1 MSTENEN
8 PSPPS
13 ADTSDAAAPSPA
25 EAAAPS
31 PQAAPK
37 ARKGPRAL
45 RIGISIIAGLA
56 VGGAISEF
64 AFSSRDKG
72 AFPHLN
78 LYMPDKE
85 LGVRLIPGESMLLS
99 FGGNPVTTVR
109 INQAGFRGAEL
120 PAPGPNDVVVV
131 GDSQVFG
138 LGVEENETFS
148 ARLQAL
154 LPNNAQVINAG
165 VPTYG
170 PPEYDKVL
178 ADLLEKRK
186 PKRVVYVVNFANDLL
201 EAQRP
206 NAQRH
211 AVWDGWAVRLETAP
225 SHVAGFPGRDF
236 LFRKSH
242 AVFALRKW
250 WYKTTGPTEA
260 FMVPSEGTFKDIG
273 MAAAR
278 AAEEHVRARD
288 DTRRLA
294 MLQGAKVSIANAE
307 LYEARDRFVALVNE
321 QQITT
326 ENIEFGWR
334 TQWNPLKAAFAQPG
348 DIVGIDDTGE
358 YTSPLYATAEII
370 LAGAKARNKIE
381 EELRTRA
388 KKSAADAAKIDPVL
402 SAISDAQKRTD
413 AVRAEIPPKIKAF
426 SPLAPGLKK
435 VKALCDAAGARLF
448 VVALPMDVQISK
460 DEWAKYGKEPIDLE
474 PARILIDD
482 VIDAAEDMG
491 ATAVDLSDAL
501 RAAEPGAFLN
511 KDLHMTPKGH
521 EAVAKALATALE
533 TPPKPKL
540 PEPVAGKPVGRSLPT
555 SLASAR
561 QRKEVNVPR
570 STAAGCETY
579 IVDEWL
585 TLRCHNKGEDRAF
598 PLGVKVIQAPLGEA
612 VIYKDSAG
620 ALIVQVPVIR
630 DMPGAIVD
638 FRWPEQWRR
647 LQVTWSSYWSTA
659 RSKDGNVSIEF
670 NFPEMHPDSEKIPA
684 PPKPSEAACAAV
696 KAAGITAACD
706 EIPLLENP
714 ACYTTYKNDP
724 KSIVNCL
731 MGERYP
737 ACPRGSGPVG
747 VFQRCVPLCSK
758 DVPCATGECTAY
770 AGAEVCL

>member
-1 MSTENEN
+1 MSNENEN
-8 PSPPS
+8 
-13 ADTSDAAAPSPA
+13 AAPATPETPPTA
-25 EAAAPS
+25 PPEAAP
-31 PQAAPK
+31 APK
-37 ARKGPRAL
+37 TRGKWRAL
-45 RIGISIIAGLA
+45 RIGISIVAGLA
-56 VGGAISEF
+56 AGGAISEF

-78 LYMPDKE
+78 LYMPDPE
-85 LGVRLIPGESMLLS
+85 LGVRLIPGEKMLLS

-109 INQAGFRGAEL
+109 INKAGFRGEEL
-120 PAPGPNDVVVV
+120 PEPGPNEVVVV

-154 LPNNAQVINAG
+154 LPNGARVINAG

-178 ADLLEKRK
+178 AEQLEKRK
-186 PKRVVYVVNFANDLL
+186 AKRVVYIVNFANDLL

-206 NAQRH
+206 NSERH
-211 AVWDGWAVRLETAP
+211 AVWDGWAVRRETAP
-225 SHVAGFPGRDF
+225 THVANFPGRET

-250 WYKTTGPTEA
+250 WYKATGPTEA
-260 FMVPSEGTFKDIG
+260 FSVPSEGTFRDIG

-294 MLQGAKVSIANAE
+294 MLQGAKVSVANAE

-321 QQITT
+321 QQIAT
-326 ENIEFGWR
+326 ENIQFGWG

-358 YTSPLYATAEII
+358 YTAPLFATAAII
-370 LAGAKARNKIE
+370 LAGANARNKIE
-381 EELRTRA
+381 EELRNRA
-388 KKSAADAAKIDPVL
+388 KKNANDAAKIDPVL
-402 SAISDAQKRTD
+402 GAISEAQKRTD
-413 AVRAEIPPKIKAF
+413 AVRAEIPPKIRAF

-448 VVALPMDVQISK
+448 VVALPLDVQISK
-460 DEWAKYGKEPIDLE
+460 DEWAKYGTEPIDLE
-474 PARILIDD
+474 PARVLIDD
-482 VIDAAEDMG
+482 VIDAAEDIG
-491 ATAVDLSDAL
+491 ATAVDLTDAL

-511 KDLHMTPKGH
+511 KDIHLTPKGH
-521 EAVAKALATALE
+521 EAVAKALAVALE
-533 TPPKPKL
+533 TPQKPKL
-540 PEPVAGKPVGRSLPT
+540 PEPSAGRPVGRSLPT
-555 SLASAR
+555 PLKSAR
-561 QRKEVNVPR
+561 QRKEVNVPN

-585 TLRCHNKGEDRAF
+585 TLRCHDKGQDRAV
-598 PLGVKVIQAPLGEA
+598 PLGVKVVQAPLGEA
-612 VIYKDSAG
+612 VVYRDATG
-620 ALIVQVPVIR
+620 AIVVQVPVLR

-638 FRWPEQWRR
+638 FRWPEQSRR
-647 LQVTWSSYWSTA
+647 LSVTWSNYYTTA
-659 RSKDGNVSIEF
+659 RSKDGSVLIEF
-670 NFPEMHPDSEKIPA
+670 TWPDTKPDAEKIPP

-696 KAAGITAACD
+696 KASGISSPCE
-706 EIPLLENP
+706 EIPMLENP
-714 ACYTTYKNDP
+714 ACYTTYKGDP
-724 KSIVNCL
+724 KSIVDCL
-731 MGERYP
+731 MGERDP
-737 ACPRGSGPVG
+737 ACPRGTGPVG
-747 VFQRCVPLCSK
+747 VFQHCVPLCSK
-758 DVPCATGECTAY
+758 DVACATGKCTPY

>member
-1 MSTENEN
+1 MATENETT
-8 PSPPS
+8 PETKPEES
-13 ADTSDAAAPSPA
+13 APAAAPAPPA
-25 EAAAPS
+25 PV
-31 PQAAPK
+31 PK
-37 ARKGPRAL
+37 SRAGRGL
-45 RIGISIIAGLA
+45 RIAFSIIAGLA
-56 VGGAISEF
+56 AGAGLSEF

-78 LYMPDKE
+78 LYKPDPE
-85 LGVRLIPGESMLLS
+85 LGVRLIPGEKMLLS

-109 INQAGFRGAEL
+109 INQAGFRGDEL
-120 PAPGPNDVVVV
+120 PPPGPNDVVVV

-154 LPNNAQVINAG
+154 LPKDAHVINAG

-206 NAQRH
+206 NSERH

-225 SHVAGFPGRDF
+225 AHVAGFPGRET

-250 WYKTTGPTEA
+250 WYKATGPTEA
-260 FMVPSEGTFKDIG
+260 FSVPSEGTYRDIG

-278 AAEEHVRARD
+278 AAEEHVHARD

-294 MLQGAKVSIANAE
+294 MLQSAKVSVANSD
-307 LYEARDRFVALVNE
+307 LYAARDRFVELVNQ

-326 ENIEFGWR
+326 ENIGFGWQTR
-334 TQWNPLKAAFAQPG
+334 WNPLKAAFAQPG

-358 YTSPLYATAEII
+358 YTAPLFATAEII
-370 LAGAKARNKIE
+370 LAGAKARLKIE
-381 EELRTRA
+381 EELRSRA
-388 KKSAADAAKIDPVL
+388 KKNASDAAKIDPVL
-402 SAISDAQKRTD
+402 TAIAEAQKRTD
-413 AVRAEIPPKIKAF
+413 AVRAEVPPKIKAF
-426 SPLAPGLKK
+426 SPLAPGLRK
-435 VKALCDAAGARLF
+435 VKEMCDAAGARLF
-448 VVALPMDVQISK
+448 VVALPLDVQISK
-460 DEWAKYGKEPIDLE
+460 EEWAKYGTEPIDLE
-474 PARILIDD
+474 PARVLIDD
-482 VIDAAEDMG
+482 VIDAAEDVG
-491 ATAVDLSDAL
+491 ATAVDLTDAL

-511 KDLHMTPKGH
+511 KDIHMTPKGH
-521 EAVAKALATALE
+521 EAVAKALAVALE

-540 PEPVAGKPVGRSLPT
+540 REPNAGRPIGRTPPT
-555 SLASAR
+555 PLSAAR

-585 TLRCHNKGEDRAF
+585 TLRCHDKGEDRAI
-598 PLGVKVIQAPLGEA
+598 PIGVQVVQAPLGEA
-612 VIYKDSAG
+612 VVYRDATG
-620 ALIVQVPVIR
+620 AVVVQVPVLR
-630 DMPGAIVD
+630 NVPGAIVD
-638 FRWPEQWRR
+638 FRWPEQSRR
-647 LQVTWSSYWSTA
+647 LEVTWSNYYSTA
-659 RSKDGNVSIEF
+659 RSKDGNVTIEF
-670 NFPEMHPDSEKIPA
+670 SYPLQKAEAKDVPP

-696 KAAGITAACD
+696 KAAGRSVPC
-706 EIPLLENP
+706 EELPLFENP
-714 ACYTTYKNDP
+714 ACYSTYSDDP
-724 KSIVNCL
+724 KAVVDCL
-731 MGERYP
+731 LGERDP
-737 ACPRGSGPVG
+737 ACPRGTGPVG
-747 VFQRCVPLCSK
+747 VFQHCVPLCSK
-758 DVPCATGECTAY
+758 DVPCASGKCTEY